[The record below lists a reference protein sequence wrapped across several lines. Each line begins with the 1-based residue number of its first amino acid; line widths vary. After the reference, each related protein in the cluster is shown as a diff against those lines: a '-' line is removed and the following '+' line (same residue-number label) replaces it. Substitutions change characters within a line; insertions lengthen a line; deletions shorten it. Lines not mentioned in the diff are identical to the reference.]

1 MLSPPCKQF
10 PMIVQWVL
18 FLWFSPVLAHEL
30 NTSYT
35 DIQIQPATSELTC
48 TLLID
53 RTELESL
60 FSLDVDGNG
69 QVSDDEIELM
79 LEEIQA
85 YFQNRVEIVFA
96 GDTLGLA
103 PLPPFTYDD
112 GLGNTFVNFSFT
124 APLAQMAWELTLS
137 LAFLEDFKPLH
148 KNLVKVTCGAE
159 LVQAIL
165 TPGYTRETFAFGG
178 ETSVLRQS
186 WQFVVLGI
194 EHIFLGYDHILFL
207 LALILIGGGFRN
219 LVKIVTSFTVA
230 HSLTLVLAALQI
242 VMLPTRLV
250 ESVIAFSIVYIAG
263 ENFFVKQNDQR
274 WFITFVFGLMHG
286 FGFASVLAELGLPT
300 QGLVAS
306 LLSFNVGVEVGQIA
320 IVSLAYPAILL
331 IGRSDYRRQ
340 IVFGLSSIILI
351 FGLIWFVERAFNLQ
365 VAAI

>member
-1 MLSPPCKQF
+1 M
-10 PMIVQWVL
+10 
-18 FLWFSPVLAHEL
+18 
-30 NTSYT
+30 
-35 DIQIQPATSELTC
+35 
-48 TLLID
+48 
-53 RTELESL
+53 
-60 FSLDVDGNG
+60 
-69 QVSDDEIELM
+69 
-79 LEEIQA
+79 
-85 YFQNRVEIVFA
+85 
-96 GDTLGLA
+96 
-103 PLPPFTYDD
+103 
-112 GLGNTFVNFSFT
+112 
-124 APLAQMAWELTLS
+124 
-137 LAFLEDFKPLH
+137 
-148 KNLVKVTCGAE
+148 
-159 LVQAIL
+159 
-165 TPGYTRETFAFGG
+165 
-178 ETSVLRQS
+178 
-186 WQFVVLGI
+186 
-194 EHIFLGYDHILFL
+194 
-207 LALILIGGGFRN
+207 IGGGFRN

-250 ESVIAFSIVYIAG
+250 ESVIALSIVYIAG

-320 IVSLAYPAILL
+320 IVSLAYPVILL